1 MKKTPLLVSSLLL
14 SLTINSPLFAQQ
26 QLEQYR
32 QEEIG
37 ERVQEMLEIQRRAEP
52 KDIFPKEKAK
62 EGEALRPTEEGIVL
76 SPDYQK
82 TIYQVSKAID
92 LINQGKYDEARDV
105 LVSFLSDSR
114 LWYAS
119 SKTTQSQ
126 VLYLL
131 GYVNYQVKNLSEAEQ
146 FLKLQIEF
154 TGVRDPETLNLLGL
168 IKRERREY
176 EDSEYYLKEAIRRA
190 PPSQKPRYQYNLGNV
205 YLDQQKWQQAYDVL
219 KESYQNSTFWKAQ
232 PTSERVFLIY
242 SYAYA
247 AREGGRVDESNVLFE
262 AIEDSEFLPDAL
274 RRQIAIFLGKKVP
287 VPAEAKKWT
296 FLLRPTALFDTNAQF
311 LPSVGP
317 GASTISQ
324 QTMAYTILFAPFYQE
339 ALSEK
344 VAFQFGDFLYYI
356 YHQDR
361 DLEVTDLLNNSTLF
375 KFLFPFQSAKYLQR
389 IDTEF
394 RIDLPFFNSDGLQLF
409 YQQYSFIP
417 SWFVFWTERLASRV
431 YGTVQGITFRD
442 DNPTPADRLSGVDLY
457 LGLEGTILLGRRPW
471 RLTGG
476 YEYHRAQRKGTN
488 FIANYNQVN
497 TSLLTPLYFDAIQL
511 FFRGKF
517 QFGDYPQ
524 YSPLPRREEFTYD
537 LLWNVFYNFTQTVSL
552 YTSINWMHNNS
563 DEQTQFEYD
572 KEVYEGGISFLF

>member
-1 MKKTPLLVSSLLL
+1 MRKTPLIISSLLL
-14 SLTINSPLFAQQ
+14 SFAIDRPVFAQQ

-37 ERVQEMLEIQRRAEP
+37 ERVQETLEIQRRQTP
-52 KDIFPKEKAK
+52 KEIFPKEEVK
-62 EGEALRPTEEGIVL
+62 EEEGLKPTEKGMVI

-82 TIYQVSKAID
+82 TISQVSKAVD
-92 LINQGKYDEARDV
+92 LINQGQYDDARDV

-114 LWYAS
+114 LWYAA

-131 GYVNYQVKNLSEAEQ
+131 GYVDYQLKNPSEAEQ

-168 IKRERREY
+168 IKRDRQEY
-176 EDSEYYLKEAIRRA
+176 EDAEYYMKEAVRRA

-205 YLDQQKWQQAYDVL
+205 YLDQKKWQPAYDIL
-219 KESYQNSTFWKAQ
+219 KESYRNNAFWKAQ
-232 PTSERVFLIY
+232 PTRERVFLIY

-247 AREGGRVDESNVLFE
+247 AYQVGKVDESTILFE
-262 AIEDSEFLPDAL
+262 AIEDSEFLPDAF
-274 RRQIAIFLGKKVP
+274 RRQIAVFLGKKVP
-287 VPAEAKKWT
+287 PTAEAKKWT
-296 FLLRPTALFDTNAQF
+296 FLLRPTALFDTNVQF

-317 GASTISQ
+317 GSSAISQ
-324 QTMAYTILFAPFYQE
+324 QSMAYTILFAPFYQE
-339 ALSEK
+339 ALSK
-344 VAFQFGDFLYYI
+344 NVFFQFSDFLYYI

-361 DLEVTDLLNNSTLF
+361 DLAVADLLNNSTLF
-375 KFLFPFQSAKYLQR
+375 KFLFPFQSKRYQQR

-409 YQQYSFIP
+409 YQQYTFTP
-417 SWFVFWTERLASRV
+417 SWFVFWTEKLASKL
-431 YGTVQGITFRD
+431 YGTVQGLTFRD

-457 LGLEGTILLGRRPW
+457 TGLEGTILLGRNPW

-497 TSLLTPLYFDAIQL
+497 TSLLTPNYFNKVQL

-524 YSPLPRREEFTYD
+524 YSPLPKREEFTYD
-537 LLWNVFYNFTQTVSL
+537 LLWNIFYNLTQNLSL